1 MKKKINTLK
10 APKALGTYSQ
20 AIGIANTGYLS
31 GQIPIDPKTSELVVG
46 KEEQI
51 EQVFKN
57 LRSVCEAANASL
69 DDIVKLNIF
78 LQDLAIF
85 SSVNEIMKE
94 YFKEPYPARSTIE
107 VAKLPLNSLIE
118 VEGIIVKEDSYS
130 Y

>member
-20 AIGIANTGYLS
+20 AIGIANTVYLS

-46 KEEQI
+46 KEEHI

-69 DDIVKLNIF
+69 DDEGLRK
-78 LQDLAIF
+78 
-85 SSVNEIMKE
+85 
-94 YFKEPYPARSTIE
+94 
-107 VAKLPLNSLIE
+107 SL
-118 VEGIIVKEDSYS
+118 
-130 Y
+130 